1 MCPTL
6 VIVSLS
12 SSPGNPAGKITI
24 QAEEVQDSKFVVD
37 FELSATKLEK
47 KDLFGKVDIE
57 ADLHVLDQSIFIF
70 HSLVHKHTHTHTH
83 THTHNTQPLQNAV

>member
-1 MCPTL
+1 MPHL
-6 VIVSLS
+6 VISLP

-47 KDLFGKVDIE
+47 KDFFGKVGIE
-57 ADLHVLDQSIFIF
+57 AGPDNI
-70 HSLVHKHTHTHTH
+70 
-83 THTHNTQPLQNAV
+83 A